1 MRDQSLEGE
10 NVQKNLVLTDWL
22 SGLNKALPAEGMVGF
37 FAVERGRLGRN
48 EDRVDIYKD
57 LQVVAS
63 FQSRARMEVEVSPV
77 RNLLPH
83 SLQLWLP
90 EIQDLSELGSILISK
105 GG

>member
-1 MRDQSLEGE
+1 M
-10 NVQKNLVLTDWL
+10 QKNLVLTDWL

-37 FAVERGRLGRN
+37 FAVERSRLGRN